1 MAVRQTTQQQRAQF
15 AWDAVNEVGTNQQG
29 RYATLARKLSAM
41 IQVNGLASTLAFLFS
56 KSKDGKGDQVIAR
69 HLSDWVTG
77 QLGYT
82 QGDLMHLIQQADT
95 DLYRRATAEAIEYSI
110 WLSRYVSGLDWERD
124 DN

>member
-1 MAVRQTTQQQRAQF
+1 MVPVRQTTQQKRAQL
-15 AWDAVNEVGTNQQG
+15 AWDAVNQVDVTQQA

-77 QLGYT
+77 QLEYT
-82 QGDLMHLIQQADT
+82 QGNLMHLVQQADT
-95 DLYRRATAEAIEYSI
+95 DLYRRATAEAIEYAI
-110 WLSRYVSGLDWERD
+110 WLSRYVSGLGWKGD
-124 DN
+124 D